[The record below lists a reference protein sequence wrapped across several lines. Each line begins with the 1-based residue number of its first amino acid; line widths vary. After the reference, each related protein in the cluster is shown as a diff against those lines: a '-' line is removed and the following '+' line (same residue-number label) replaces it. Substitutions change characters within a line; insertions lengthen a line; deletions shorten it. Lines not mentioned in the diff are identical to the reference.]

1 MPILALI
8 QSINMTD
15 FIRLEERVYLLDR
28 MVKDQAERLEGV
40 EDRMDSLENSTL
52 IAMLAVMQ
60 LQRKTEEKRDDGYT
74 KLLD

>member
-1 MPILALI
+1 
-8 QSINMTD
+8 MTD